1 MSQFLKYV
9 RYRCAVVAADDEQ
22 LDKLREFWAQYG
34 KPLLLGLAV
43 GLALLAGW
51 FGWQTWQERQQTDAA
66 LAFHQIEQ
74 LSAAHQPQQAIEA
87 ARKLAADHSGTVYAA
102 LALLV
107 GAHESMGQND
117 PAKAAIYLQKLI
129 EQTKEPAIV
138 ALARLRLARVE
149 WAQNKPDAALATL
162 KTKPPASF
170 VPLYEELAGDI
181 EASQKHWSAARSAYE
196 RALTGPGADTAFI
209 RIKLDN
215 LPAQEKPPASAPSTE
230 KSHS

>member
-1 MSQFLKYV
+1 
-9 RYRCAVVAADDEQ
+9 VVAADDEQ
-22 LDKLREFWAQYG
+22 LDRLREFWAQYG
-34 KPLLLGLAV
+34 KPLMLGLAV
-43 GLALLAGW
+43 GVALLASW
-51 FGWQTWQERQQTDAA
+51 FGWQTWQARQQTDAA

-117 PAKAAIYLQKLI
+117 PTKAAIYLQKI
-129 EQTKEPAIV
+129 IDQTKEPAIV
-138 ALARLRLARVE
+138 AVARLRLARVE

-162 KTKPPASF
+162 KTQTPPASF
-170 VPLYEELAGDI
+170 VPLYDELTGDI
-181 EASQKHWSAARSAYE
+181 EASQKHWAAARSAYAQ
-196 RALTGPGADTAFI
+196 ALAGPGADTAFI

-215 LPAQEKPPASAPSTE
+215 LPAQQKPPASAPPTE